1 MFDEEENEDNEGMS
15 DARFNSELKR
25 FEEMM
30 MEESSIYFDAE
41 ILEQIIEHFIIN
53 NQLKKGLKA
62 VSVGLNQHPTNANFK
77 LRKAQIMSTM
87 GQLKESLL
95 LLQELE
101 KIEPYNPEIFI
112 TKASVFSQLRDH
124 LKAIKYYQ
132 KAIEIANSYDLTEE
146 LEEIRFDLAMEF
158 ESIHKFDKAI
168 EVLEEILSHS
178 PDNEAAIY
186 EIAYCYERTGDFDK
200 CIEFYN
206 RYIDNNPYSFTA
218 WYNLGNIYFLKGNVE
233 KAIWAYDYSIIINDE
248 FTSAHFNLGNVYMQ
262 IEEFDKAKEAY
273 LNCLNIDENDALT
286 LSYLAEAHERL
297 GEFDE
302 ALKHY
307 NKSREINPELAEA
320 WLGTGIVL
328 DMQGNTLNAISYL
341 NQAVQLQPEN
351 ANYHHVLAE
360 ALFKIEHYIEAEAT
374 LERTIQLSPSYSDAI
389 LLLAKVKAIYS
400 IEEAVDFLL
409 SLENIQELS
418 QEVRI
423 YLVTVLWQV
432 RQFTDALL
440 LFKKEYLI
448 DKDSA
453 KTLFL
458 YFPEAEKIPEFTQ
471 IIETHNG

>member
-1 MFDEEENEDNEGMS
+1 
-15 DARFNSELKR
+15 
-25 FEEMM
+25 
-30 MEESSIYFDAE
+30 
-41 ILEQIIEHFIIN
+41 
-53 NQLKKGLKA
+53 
-62 VSVGLNQHPTNANFK
+62 
-77 LRKAQIMSTM
+77 
-87 GQLKESLL
+87 
-95 LLQELE
+95 
-101 KIEPYNPEIFI
+101 
-112 TKASVFSQLRDH
+112 
-124 LKAIKYYQ
+124 
-132 KAIEIANSYDLTEE
+132 
-146 LEEIRFDLAMEF
+146 
-158 ESIHKFDKAI
+158 
-168 EVLEEILSHS
+168 
-178 PDNEAAIY
+178 
-186 EIAYCYERTGDFDK
+186 
-200 CIEFYN
+200 
-206 RYIDNNPYSFTA
+206 
-218 WYNLGNIYFLKGNVE
+218 
-233 KAIWAYDYSIIINDE
+233 
-248 FTSAHFNLGNVYMQ
+248 MQ

-458 YFPEAEKIPEFTQ
+458 YFPEAEKIPEFIQ

>member
-1 MFDEEENEDNEGMS
+1 MFDEEDNEDHEGMS

-25 FEEMM
+25 FEKMIADDAA
-30 MEESSIYFDAE
+30 IYFDAE
-41 ILEQIIEHFIIN
+41 ILEQIIEHYIIN

-62 VSVGLNQHPTNANFK
+62 VSIGLEQHPTNSTFK
-77 LRKAQIMSTM
+77 LRKAQVMSTM

-101 KIEPYNPEIFI
+101 KIEPYNPEVFI

-132 KAIEIANSYDLTEE
+132 KAIEIATSFDLIEE
-146 LEEIRFDLAMEF
+146 LEEIRFDLAMEY
-158 ESIHKFDKAI
+158 ESIHKYDKAI
-168 EVLEEILSHS
+168 EVLEEILKYS

-218 WYNLGNIYFLKGNVE
+218 WYNLGNIYFLKGNIE

-262 IEEFDKAKEAY
+262 IEEFEKARDAY
-273 LNCLNIDENDALT
+273 ANCLNIDANDALT
-286 LSYLAEAHERL
+286 LSYLAEAYERL
-297 GEFDE
+297 GDFDE
-302 ALKHY
+302 ALEHY
-307 NKSREINPELAEA
+307 NKSRELNPELAEA

-328 DMQGNTLNAISYL
+328 DMQGKTTEAISFL
-341 NQAVQLQPEN
+341 SQAVQLQPEN

-360 ALFKIEHYIEAEAT
+360 ALYKIERYVEAEET
-374 LERTIQLSPSYSDAI
+374 LERTMQLSPNYSEAI
-389 LLLAKVKAIYS
+389 LLLAKIKALFS
-400 IEEAVDFLL
+400 LEEAADFLL
-409 SLENIQELS
+409 SLENMQDLS

-423 YLVTVLWQV
+423 YLVTILWQV

-458 YFPEAEKIPEFTQ
+458 YFPEAEQIPEFIQ